1 MSFILQPW
9 HIVLL
14 AVSRNFNDTGA
25 DDYLRGT
32 TQFVVSSSSFIAI
45 PLPVVFV
52 FYLILNIIDVV
63 ISRTQTNESD
73 TGSH

>member
-14 AVSRNFNDTGA
+14 VLSAMFDGERDRAIDYLLMENQVDESINFNDISA

-32 TQFVVSSSSFIAI
+32 ADSLT
-45 PLPVVFV
+45 
-52 FYLILNIIDVV
+52 
-63 ISRTQTNESD
+63 
-73 TGSH
+73 H